1 MSKVRLF
8 IAGLSSALVISI
20 PAFAGPDS
28 APPAAP
34 NTTNSGNG
42 NFGGTEIRREQQE
55 AQTSGSKEEE
65 ATEKTVQ
72 LSEVPQ
78 AARDA
83 AQKELGAAPTEA
95 KVVSGTS
102 PTQYELEARNK
113 SGKETAVHV
122 LANGTIVKKE
132 KD

>member
-1 MSKVRLF
+1 MYTTRLF
-8 IAGLSSALVISI
+8 LAAIGSVIALST

-28 APPAAP
+28 ARPTPPSS
-34 NTTNSGNG
+34 TNSGNG
-42 NFGGTEIRREQQE
+42 NFGGTEIRHEQE
-55 AQTSGSKEEE
+55 AQTSSTKQEE
-65 ATEKTVQ
+65 ANEKAIQ

-78 AARDA
+78 VARDA
-83 AQKELGAAPTEA
+83 AQKELGTAPTEA

-102 PTQYELEARNK
+102 PMQYELEAK
-113 SGKETAVHV
+113 TSDGKETAVHV